1 MEKRIILVFT
11 SLIFLLVGLHA
22 QSSKQWNTSY
32 EAAQDRAKIN
42 HKPIML
48 FFSGSDW
55 CRPCILLKTKILET
69 PQLSQ
74 WMDDHVNLVW
84 CDFPRAKKN
93 MPPAEIVKQN
103 ESLAASYNKK
113 GEFPTIVFMDADGA
127 VIARTGYHEMTP
139 ETYIAHLNGLLKK

>member
-11 SLIFLLVGLHA
+11 SFILLLMGLNA
-22 QSSKQWNTSY
+22 QSSEHWNTRY
-32 EAAQDRAKIN
+32 EVALDSAKIN

-127 VIARTGYHEMTP
+127 VIARTGYHDMTP
-139 ETYIAHLNGLLKK
+139 EAYIAHLNGLLRK